1 MSHSRAAVR
10 SAVAPSA
17 LEVPPWTHPQPRGAE
32 RRTERRFT
40 SGELR
45 NRLVARHK
53 YGESVTLI
61 DLSAG
66 GVQFE
71 TPRLIRPDVD
81 VVLEIINSRT
91 QEVAQVISRVLRANV
106 SGLSDGI
113 RYRAAASFRHPL
125 SDPTLIE
132 TGVARDRS
140 GSPDYLKL
148 ELALKAIVETYL
160 KRPRSGTTDR
170 RDPSSLVDALVRLR
184 SAAERRRDPAERQ
197 LGALLATLIPAF
209 QRREPAEAVLRQL
222 RNRLG
227 EELPLVDIRTNAADD
242 TLANDCERITLN
254 MCVGKR
260 SAPMAIT
267 AEFPEGFGLDAT
279 QFRLLKMSAYLVGL
293 IANVNSL
300 ETAQM
305 PAASAS
311 RQSQPAMTPADATKP
326 EAPSDSLPLGW
337 HRVVVRYIDGQLLHG
352 YSNDFYPDRPFI
364 QFSPTLG
371 CTASE
376 RMLIPIGRLKAV
388 FFVKDLQ
395 GDSNRLDHQT
405 FDHRPRGRK
414 IQITFR
420 DGEVLTGS
428 TLSYKPDGQGFF
440 VIPASTRANNIRVYV
455 VATAIKHLR
464 FV

>member
-1 MSHSRAAVR
+1 MSHSRAVVR
-10 SAVAPSA
+10 SVAAPSA
-17 LEVPPWTHPQPRGAE
+17 LEVLPWTQPQPSGAE

-40 SGELR
+40 SRELR

-106 SGLSDGI
+106 SGLAGGI

-125 SDPTLIE
+125 SDPALLQPT
-132 TGVARDRS
+132 VAPERS

-148 ELALKAIVETYL
+148 EHELKTIVETYL
-160 KRPRSGTTDR
+160 KRPRAGMTGR
-170 RDPSSLVDALVRLR
+170 RDPSSLLDALAHLR
-184 SAAERRRDPAERQ
+184 SAAERRRDPADRQ
-197 LGALLATLIPAF
+197 LGALLATLIPAL

-222 RNRLG
+222 HARLG
-227 EELPLVDIRTNAADD
+227 EELPLIAIRANAADD
-242 TLANDCERITLN
+242 TFVHDCERITLN
-254 MCVGKR
+254 MGVDG
-260 SAPMAIT
+260 SAAPMAIT
-267 AEFPEGFGLDAT
+267 AEFPEGFGLDAS

-300 ETAQM
+300 ETAQV

-311 RQSQPAMTPADATKP
+311 RQPQPALPSADATQA
-326 EAPSDSLPLGW
+326 EAWDALPLGW

-364 QFSPTLG
+364 QFSPTIG
-371 CTASE
+371 CSASE

-395 GDSNRLDHQT
+395 GDSNRLDRQT

-414 IQITFR
+414 IQVTFR